1 MPKIIVHAP
10 EAAFDLKA
18 RRAIVGELTDF
29 ALECETLPK
38 SPFIKSTVWTYF
50 NLYDRDTVFM
60 GEEEATTNVVSVQI
74 FVIEGGL
81 DSDAKKRL
89 IEGATTIFGR
99 QLGTSNLMPVYIV
112 IHEVPEENWGIF
124 GRKADLAAYP
134 TSPIDAAAMVII

>member
-1 MPKIIVHAP
+1 MIIVHAP
-10 EAAFDLKA
+10 DAAFDLKA
-18 RRAIVGELTDF
+18 RRAIVGELTDV

-38 SPFIKSTVWTYF
+38 SPFVKSTVWTYF
-50 NLYDRDTVFM
+50 NLYDQDTIFM

-89 IEGATTIFGR
+89 IERATIIFGQ
-99 QLGTSNLMPVYIV
+99 QLGTSNLMPVYII
-112 IHEVPEENWGIF
+112 IHEVLEENWGIF
-124 GRKADLAAYP
+124 GRKADLVAYR

>member
-1 MPKIIVHAP
+1 MPLIIVHAP

-18 RRAIVGELTDF
+18 RRSIVGELTDF

-38 SPFIKSTVWTYF
+38 SPFVKSTVWTYF
-50 NLYDRDTVFM
+50 KLYDQDTVFM

-81 DSDAKKRL
+81 DSDVKMRL
-89 IEGATTIFGR
+89 VEGATTIFGR
-99 QLGTSNLMPVYIV
+99 QLGTSDPIPVYII

-124 GRKADLAAYP
+124 GRKADLAAFR
-134 TSPIDAAAMVII
+134 TSPIDAAAL